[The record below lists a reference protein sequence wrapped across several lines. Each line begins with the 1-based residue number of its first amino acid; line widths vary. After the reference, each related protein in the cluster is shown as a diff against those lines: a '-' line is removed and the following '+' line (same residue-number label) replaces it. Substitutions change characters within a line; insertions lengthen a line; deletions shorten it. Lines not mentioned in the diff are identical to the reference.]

1 MCLNVYVVIK
11 KEDSERTHEERLATV
26 ISGVWDYVKPLR
38 SVQTESTLTNACSN
52 WGLGT
57 YVYDV
62 FISSPHHT
70 VGTQIAV
77 AQEQI
82 LVFSLLVNLG
92 NNISDGVLFK
102 NDKWLP

>member
-1 MCLNVYVVIK
+1 MCLNMYVVMK
-11 KEDSERTHEERLATV
+11 KEDSEGTHEEPLATV

-38 SVQTESTLTNACSN
+38 SVQTESTLKNTCSN

-70 VGTQIAV
+70 AGTQIAV
-77 AQEQI
+77 APRTNMS
-82 LVFSLLVNLG
+82 LFSTC
-92 NNISDGVLFK
+92 K
-102 NDKWLP
+102 PRE